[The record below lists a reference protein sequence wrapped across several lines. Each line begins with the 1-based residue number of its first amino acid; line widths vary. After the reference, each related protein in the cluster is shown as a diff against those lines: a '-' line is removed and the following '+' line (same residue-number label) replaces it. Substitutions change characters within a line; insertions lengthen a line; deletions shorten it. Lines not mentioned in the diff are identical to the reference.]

1 MLNAYIEN
9 GGKSE
14 TIKFYYEHGG
24 LTKEHFNQGVFETD
38 EQFEEEYI
46 NVYGER
52 DFINQYIIY
61 C

>member
-24 LTKEHFNQGVFETD
+24 LTKEHFNQGVFETK

-46 NVYGER
+46 NVYGEM
-52 DFINQYIIY
+52 DFIN
-61 C
+61 